1 MLNWIGH
8 ELAALSLHTMY
19 SFSFDM
25 AEQTWKLVLVM
36 DDLRNIE
43 FNIEEFPVMDVEN
56 TMQRLV

>member
-1 MLNWIGH
+1 
-8 ELAALSLHTMY
+8 MY

>member
-1 MLNWIGH
+1 
-8 ELAALSLHTMY
+8 
-19 SFSFDM
+19 M